1 MKNNFSKTW
10 ELLPQ
15 SLRKTIVFLV
25 GSTLIVTG
33 LLLIILPGP
42 FTLPLVVL
50 GLVVLALEFAWAE
63 SLLIRVRQQGAKIN
77 LKKLLRKK
85 SEEAGISTHLSGE
98 VPIGM
103 KSLWNEAPIHL
114 YFICSAL
121 CLWV

>member
-10 ELLPQ
+10 KLLPQ

-63 SLLIRVRQQGAKIN
+63 SLLIRVRQQGTKIN

-85 SEEAGISTHLSGE
+85 S
-98 VPIGM
+98 
-103 KSLWNEAPIHL
+103 K
-114 YFICSAL
+114 
-121 CLWV
+121 